1 MNKNN
6 VIKYITLFLVG
17 MCVYITI
24 EVFFRGYSYPLCGF
38 MGAIDFILIDKI
50 NNKISWHM
58 DLLLQGIIGSAIITF
73 TELIVGEIDKHILHI
88 GMWDYSN
95 MLFNFDGVI
104 CLEFSLLWVL
114 LSLYAILLADFIN
127 YYLLRDGE
135 KPYYIIFGYKYSY

>member
-6 VIKYITLFLVG
+6 IIKYTTLFLVG

-58 DLLLQGIIGSAIITF
+58 DLLLQGIIGSGI
-73 TELIVGEIDKHILHI
+73 
-88 GMWDYSN
+88 
-95 MLFNFDGVI
+95 
-104 CLEFSLLWVL
+104 
-114 LSLYAILLADFIN
+114 ILLRF
-127 YYLLRDGE
+127 
-135 KPYYIIFGYKYSY
+135 K